1 MSCQCKNYQI
11 HCLVVLK
18 AKEEPGLRPSPPTLQ
33 APSMA
38 MRTFCSILTR
48 PGNRNYLQ
56 QHCNLY
62 QWHYLAISWYHI
74 SSKRNAWPKTYQYV
88 TITRGGECALLGGAA
103 GGAGQR
109 HINAP
114 VIAPGG
120 RRSMAL
126 GSPRQISAASVPSLI
141 NSSPSSALGWIA
153 SIPSFLP
160 VGTSENILGILMI
173 LFMDHFVFFLPINF
187 SVYSFFLEKL

>member
-1 MSCQCKNYQI
+1 MILLCFSLLCRNDDFKVLHQKCLHLDHQYLKMAHQKQPKGTKSHEKCLFCSNKMGLKIETTVCIDLKLMENMLSCQCKNYQI

-62 QWHYLAISWYHI
+62 Q
-74 SSKRNAWPKTYQYV
+74 
-88 TITRGGECALLGGAA
+88 
-103 GGAGQR
+103 
-109 HINAP
+109 
-114 VIAPGG
+114 
-120 RRSMAL
+120 
-126 GSPRQISAASVPSLI
+126 
-141 NSSPSSALGWIA
+141 
-153 SIPSFLP
+153 
-160 VGTSENILGILMI
+160 
-173 LFMDHFVFFLPINF
+173 
-187 SVYSFFLEKL
+187 